1 MPLYRQS
8 PAMSY
13 LHVYYIND
21 LLKMQE
27 LFVTKKNTWQRK
39 KRARP
44 PGESRGGREGS

>member
-27 LFVTKKNTWQRK
+27 LFVTKRGPEEEKTS
-39 KRARP
+39 RP
-44 PGESRGGREGS
+44 PGRVRDGREGS